1 MNKWIGMGRLCADPE
16 VKYSTGENATCIARY
31 RIAVDR
37 RYKRDGEQEADFIS
51 IVAFGKLGEF
61 AEKYLHKGTKVVV
74 AGRIQ
79 TGSYTNN
86 DGVKV
91 YTTDIIAEEQEFAES
106 KNSSSNSETPANT
119 QTDSNGFY
127 SIPDI
132 QEELPFM

>member
-106 KNSSSNSETPANT
+106 KNSQGNAETPAHT